1 MASLLGVPA
10 HPFAGLA
17 SSLPRSF
24 VAEDQSGM
32 TFERSAFE
40 FSKPFVVVGVLAA
53 CLRFVAFVAE
63 PLKVVERMVVAG
75 DDVVTLCAYP
85 VASGGVCGGLA
96 FAVCSAS
103 DLASDGRPVAGEPG
117 GPGAGVPCHAG
128 HLLHGLVMPV
138 LDVKESPGLRCASWG
153 IWGCVLRPGGAC
165 ARCGI

>member
-10 HPFAGLA
+10 HPFAGLV

-40 FSKPFVVVGVLAA
+40 FSKPFVVGGVLSSGLGGMAL
-53 CLRFVAFVAE
+53 CAE

-153 IWGCVLRPGGAC
+153 IWGQWIRL
-165 ARCGI
+165 

>member
-1 MASLLGVPA
+1 MGVPA

-40 FSKPFVVVGVLAA
+40 FSKPFVVGGVLSSGLGGMAL
-53 CLRFVAFVAE
+53 CAE

-128 HLLHGLVMPV
+128 SRPSLYRRGLKWWRGKSWGTGSVT
-138 LDVKESPGLRCASWG
+138 LSHRGYSSPGWG
-153 IWGCVLRPGGAC
+153 GSMR
-165 ARCGI
+165 RHSST